1 MSEARFEPPLTPLQ
15 AAEALGT
22 ARRPARRAAFRQ
34 CDVVRALKA
43 AKAAGAGSV
52 IVRRDGSLEIE
63 LERRR
68 VDEAIGGRGLPA
80 GEDGGE
86 DREIVL

>member
-1 MSEARFEPPLTPLQ
+1 MS
-15 AAEALGT
+15 
-22 ARRPARRAAFRQ
+22 RRAAFRQ

-68 VDEAIGGRGLPA
+68 VDDALDVRGLSA
-80 GEDGGE
+80 GEDGQS
-86 DREIVL
+86 REIVL